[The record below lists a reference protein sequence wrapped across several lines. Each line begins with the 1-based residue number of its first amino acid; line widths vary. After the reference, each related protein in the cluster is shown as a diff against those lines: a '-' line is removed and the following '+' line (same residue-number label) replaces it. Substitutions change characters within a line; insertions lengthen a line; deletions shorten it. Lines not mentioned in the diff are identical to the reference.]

1 MQEVTEKMQKA
12 MYKMQEV
19 KEKVQKAMYE
29 VAERYDFSCFFLLLT
44 PEF

>member
-29 VAERYDFSCFFLLLT
+29 VAERYDFYCFFLLLT

>member
-29 VAERYDFSCFFLLLT
+29 VAERYDFYCFFLLLT
-44 PEF
+44 LDF